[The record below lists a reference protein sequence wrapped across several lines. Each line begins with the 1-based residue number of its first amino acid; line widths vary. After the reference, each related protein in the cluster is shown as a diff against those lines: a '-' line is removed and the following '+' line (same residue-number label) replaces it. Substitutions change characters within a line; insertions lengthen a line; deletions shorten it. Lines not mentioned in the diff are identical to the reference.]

1 MQLLL
6 FALCSLV
13 PGFTLASNPND
24 INPALAPRQQEE
36 EQKAL
41 AHLDRD
47 PFFRSPH
54 EHPFHYQRR
63 QASHYHRFT
72 HPDPSQSH
80 ALHDTLLLASVDGKF
95 HAVSRST
102 GHALWSMASS
112 PDTTSVSAPHEL
124 GALVRTGR
132 TTSRTRSSL
141 KRRIPPKSTIED
153 EDEEDELQ
161 DEGSTS
167 HQQKET
173 YIIEP
178 QSGSIYILSS
188 PSSPLQRF
196 PLTMQEL
203 VDISPFTS
211 SIPPP
216 PGAGDAGEQ
225 ETRVFVGRKETSL
238 ILLELETGRVKATL
252 NSECPFVGWEGSAGE
267 GNDDD
272 DAAGEDG
279 ERRRRK
285 KHDRDRDQISAPTE
299 VYIGRTGTCPSL
311 IYLSAHLTF
320 LRLPHLN
327 LLQVQSLAQRNPI
340 QPSALVKTTL
350 DPKPLLL
357 NLRPQQPTYTFAGF
371 VWTHPRWEVCAG
383 PT

>member
-1 MQLLL
+1 MRLLL
-6 FALCSLV
+6 SALCSLV
-13 PGFTLASNPND
+13 AAVTLASNTND
-24 INPALAPRQQEE
+24 INANEVAPLAPQ

-47 PFFRSPH
+47 PFPGSSSNPH
-54 EHPFHYQRR
+54 QQQPHVYHYKSRPDHDYHQ
-63 QASHYHRFT
+63 HHHHHHRFT
-72 HPDPSQSH
+72 HPDPSESNT
-80 ALHDTLLLASVDGKF
+80 LHDTLLLASIDGKF

-141 KRRIPPKSTIED
+141 KRRTPPKSTIEGED
-153 EDEEDELQ
+153 EDQPER
-161 DEGSTS
+161 TS

-216 PGAGDAGEQ
+216 PGDADSDYAAGQ

-252 NSECPFVGWEGSAGE
+252 NSECPFVGWEENAEE
-267 GNDDD
+267 GDDD
-272 DAAGEDG
+272 VEDEEYQ

-285 KHDRDRDQISAPTE
+285 KYDRDRDQISAPTE
-299 VYIGRTGTCPSL
+299 VYIGRTGMYSPLPSQ
-311 IYLSAHLTF
+311 LTTRHTF
-320 LRLPHLN
+320 PRLPHLN
-327 LLQVQSLAQRNPI
+327 LRQVTFQSLPQRKPI
-340 QPSALVKTTL
+340 HPVEPTP
-350 DPKPLLL
+350 DPKSLFL
-357 NLRPQQPTYTFAGF
+357 NLRSQQPTYPFAGF
-371 VWTHPRWEVCAG
+371 V
-383 PT
+383 

>member
-1 MQLLL
+1 MHLLL
-6 FALCSLV
+6 SALYSLIAGV
-13 PGFTLASNPND
+13 TLASNPND
-24 INPALAPRQQEE
+24 INANEVAPLAPQ

-41 AHLDRD
+41 ARLDRD
-47 PFFRSPH
+47 PFLRSSSNPH
-54 EHPFHYQRR
+54 QQRQHVYHYKSRPDHDYH
-63 QASHYHRFT
+63 HYHHRFT
-72 HPDPSQSH
+72 HPDPSESNT
-80 ALHDTLLLASVDGKF
+80 LHDTLLLASIDGKF

-132 TTSRTRSSL
+132 TTSRTRTSL
-141 KRRIPPKSTIED
+141 KRRTPPKSTIEGED
-153 EDEEDELQ
+153 EDRLEE
-161 DEGSTS
+161 EGRTS

-216 PGAGDAGEQ
+216 PGDGESDYAAGQ

-252 NSECPFVGWEGSAGE
+252 NSECPFVGWEESAEE
-267 GNDDD
+267 GDNDGG
-272 DAAGEDG
+272 DAEDEEYQ

-285 KHDRDRDQISAPTE
+285 RDRDQISEPTE
-299 VYIGRTGTCPSL
+299 VYIGRTGNVS
-311 IYLSAHLTF
+311 
-320 LRLPHLN
+320 LPHLPIDRPHIP
-327 LLQVQSLAQRNPI
+327 QTTTSQSTPSSLPI
-340 QPSALVKTTL
+340 P
-350 DPKPLLL
+350 
-357 NLRPQQPTYTFAGF
+357 PTKKAHLPRR
-371 VWTHPRWEVCAG
+371 TH
-383 PT
+383 T